1 MGWYLVLAVCG
12 VLALV
17 ALGAL
22 VFFFAWGI
30 AGCMGDD

>member
-22 VFFFAWGI
+22 AFFAWGI
-30 AGCMGDD
+30 AGCMGDE